1 MKLWYLPGTT
11 GSVGAT
17 TVETFTISTTKAV
30 DIRLRYSRAG
40 VRYRFTNNTGY
51 PVVVEGVIGRVIFVT
66 VSRPG
71 AITLSTR
78 LKELA
83 GFEIFHLAFEE
94 PSKVVQLKFTPP
106 TVCSLTLVGVGLM

>member
-1 MKLWYLPGTT
+1 MTRGGYHCGIVIDDPCTLRLRTSNCSVCKGFNRTHQYGYCPNVLVD
-11 GSVGAT
+11 SVG
-17 TVETFTISTTKAV
+17 VE
-30 DIRLRYSRAG
+30 
-40 VRYRFTNNTGY
+40 
-51 PVVVEGVIGRVIFVT
+51 VVMVRVIFVT

-83 GFEIFHLAFEE
+83 GFDIFHLAFEE

>member
-1 MKLWYLPGTT
+1 M
-11 GSVGAT
+11 
-17 TVETFTISTTKAV
+17 
-30 DIRLRYSRAG
+30 
-40 VRYRFTNNTGY
+40 
-51 PVVVEGVIGRVIFVT
+51 VVEVVIVRVIFVT

-83 GFEIFHLAFEE
+83 GFDIFHLAFEE

-106 TVCSLTLVGVGLM
+106 TVCSLTVVGGGLM

>member
-1 MKLWYLPGTT
+1 M
-11 GSVGAT
+11 
-17 TVETFTISTTKAV
+17 
-30 DIRLRYSRAG
+30 
-40 VRYRFTNNTGY
+40 
-51 PVVVEGVIGRVIFVT
+51 T

-83 GFEIFHLAFEE
+83 GFDIFHLAFEE

>member
-1 MKLWYLPGTT
+1 MTRWGYHCGIVINYSSRLALRTCYCCIRQNPYRAKDYSYCPNVL
-11 GSVGAT
+11 
-17 TVETFTISTTKAV
+17 V
-30 DIRLRYSRAG
+30 DS
-40 VRYRFTNNTGY
+40 
-51 PVVVEGVIGRVIFVT
+51 VVVEVVIVRVIFVT

-78 LKELA
+78 LKEFA
-83 GFEIFHLAFEE
+83 GFDIFHLAFEE

>member
-1 MKLWYLPGTT
+1 MTRRGYHCGIVINYSSRLALRTCYCCICQNLCRAKDYSYCPNVL
-11 GSVGAT
+11 
-17 TVETFTISTTKAV
+17 V
-30 DIRLRYSRAG
+30 DS
-40 VRYRFTNNTGY
+40 
-51 PVVVEGVIGRVIFVT
+51 VVVEVVMVLVIFVT

-83 GFEIFHLAFEE
+83 GFDIFHLAFEE